1 MSDKLL
7 TVTVPAYNVEAWIDQ
22 TLTSMLQ
29 EEILDELEILVVNDG
44 SKDRTEEIG
53 LSYQEKYPETV
64 RVITKENGGHGST
77 INTGIKAAH
86 GRYFKVID
94 GDDWV
99 DPQNFVML
107 VKMLA
112 RLNVDVIGSN
122 YTWVDHESGTPTKQQ
137 EHPFDAFEYSRI
149 YKIREIAGKV
159 TVPMHAMTIRTEIL
173 KNMPES
179 IDEHMFHVD
188 MEYISFPIPFCE
200 TFIFLKP
207 SVYRYRLGRPGQ
219 SMSLEKMQANRE
231 QHLHVLYHV
240 QQYIEQ
246 MHDSMSEAQET
257 YLNAI
262 ISWLFGSQLKIY
274 ISFPLG
280 SGMRKEAVKL
290 DHYIREHNPKAYA
303 GVLNKGARLLMHSK
317 YLLFPVAVLAFRA
330 GKRTW

>member
-29 EEILDELEILVVNDG
+29 EEILKELEILVVNDG
-44 SKDRTEEIG
+44 SKDRTEEIAF
-53 LSYQEKYPETV
+53 SYQKKYPETV

-77 INTGIKAAH
+77 INTGIAAAT
-86 GRYFKVID
+86 GRYFKVVD

-99 DPQNFVML
+99 DPQNFTALM
-107 VKMLA
+107 KMLS
-112 RLNVDVIGSN
+112 RLNADVVGSN
-122 YTWVDHESGTPTKQQ
+122 YTWVDHETGRPTKQQ
-137 EHPFDAFEYSRI
+137 EYPFEGFEYSRV
-149 YKIREIAGKV
+149 YKIGEIAGRL

-173 KNMPES
+173 KNMTER

-231 QHLHVLYHV
+231 QHLFVLHHI

-246 MHDSMSEAQET
+246 MRGRMSDAQET
-257 YLNAI
+257 YLNDI

-290 DHYIREHNPKAYA
+290 DRYIREHNPKAYA
-303 GVLNKGARLLMHSK
+303 GVRNKGARLLMRSR
-317 YLLFPVAVLAFRA
+317 YLLFPAAVLAFRA